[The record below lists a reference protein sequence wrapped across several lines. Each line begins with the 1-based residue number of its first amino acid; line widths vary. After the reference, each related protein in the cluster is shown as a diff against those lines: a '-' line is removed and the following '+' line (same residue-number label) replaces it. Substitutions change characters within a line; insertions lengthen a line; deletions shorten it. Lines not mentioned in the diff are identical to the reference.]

1 LLDGEIDQERLQEAA
16 GKVADAILRYPVH
29 EELDF
34 LEVTEAGATILGD
47 ELEQIEDL
55 TGLRLADPLALSVG
69 GRTESDFITLRG
81 CDEGS
86 YCLRVLAA
94 SAQVAKVVECI

>member
-1 LLDGEIDQERLQEAA
+1 M
-16 GKVADAILRYPVH
+16 
-29 EELDF
+29 
-34 LEVTEAGATILGD
+34 TEAGVSVLGD
-47 ELEQIEDL
+47 ELEQIEDF
-55 TGLRLADPLALSVG
+55 TGLRLADPLPLSVG

-81 CDEGS
+81 CDEGR